1 MRKERTEG
9 AERKE
14 GGRTMRQERQE
25 ERELVQ
31 ERVNTS
37 SVRLLGRLIA
47 EAIAKTGRKVARKVY
62 GNEYEEL
69 AIQVIE
75 EMLDKVSEAAYVQL
89 AEISKDYDKA
99 IENFLVEKYLENGNP
114 SQYAVKMWEKET
126 AITSA
131 MYDAYRKAK
140 DEFWNTFNVK
150 RWSYNHGRNYEE
162 RLALEGMLFAVF
174 DSLNKE
180 LLNVIG
186 DMEDQLAQSR
196 RDVGFY
202 VKEEAGQ

>member
-9 AERKE
+9 TERKE

-25 ERELVQ
+25 ARELVQ
-31 ERVNTS
+31 ERFNTS

-47 EAIAKTGRKVARKVY
+47 EAIAKTELKVARKVY

-75 EMLDKVSEAAYVQL
+75 EMLEKVSEAAYEQL

-131 MYDAYRKAK
+131 MYDAYRKAN

-150 RWSYNHGRNYEE
+150 RWSYNYGRDYEE

-180 LLNVIG
+180 LLHAIG
-186 DMEDQLAQSR
+186 DMEDQLAQAR

>member
-9 AERKE
+9 TERKE
-14 GGRTMRQERQE
+14 GGRTMRQEGQE
-25 ERELVQ
+25 ARELVQ
-31 ERVNTS
+31 ERFNTS

-47 EAIAKTGRKVARKVY
+47 EAIAKTERKVVRKVY

-69 AIQVIE
+69 AVQVIE
-75 EMLDKVSEAAYVQL
+75 EMLEKVSEAAYEQL
-89 AEISKDYDKA
+89 AEISKAYDKA
-99 IENFLVEKYLENGNP
+99 TENFLVEMYLENGNP

-131 MYDAYRKAK
+131 MYDAYRKAN

-180 LLNVIG
+180 LLNAIG
-186 DMEDQLAQSR
+186 DMEDQLAQAR

>member
-1 MRKERTEG
+1 
-9 AERKE
+9 
-14 GGRTMRQERQE
+14 
-25 ERELVQ
+25 
-31 ERVNTS
+31 
-37 SVRLLGRLIA
+37 
-47 EAIAKTGRKVARKVY
+47 VY
-62 GNEYEEL
+62 GHEHDEL
-69 AIQVIE
+69 AVQVIE
-75 EMLDKVSEAAYVQL
+75 EMLEKVSEAAYEQL
-89 AEISKDYDKA
+89 SEINKYYGKA
-99 IENFLVEKYLENGNP
+99 IENLLVEKYLENGSP
-114 SQYAVKMWEKET
+114 SQYAVKRWEKET

-131 MYDAYRKAK
+131 MYDAYRKAN

-180 LLNVIG
+180 LLNAIG
-186 DMEDQLAQSR
+186 DMEDQLAQAR

>member
-9 AERKE
+9 TERKE

-25 ERELVQ
+25 ARELVQ
-31 ERVNTS
+31 ERFNTS

-69 AIQVIE
+69 AVQVIE
-75 EMLDKVSEAAYVQL
+75 EMLEKVSEAAYEQL

-99 IENFLVEKYLENGNP
+99 IENFLVEKYLENGSP
-114 SQYAVKMWEKET
+114 SQYAVEMWQKET
-126 AITSA
+126 AITNA
-131 MYDAYRKAK
+131 MYDAFREAN
-140 DEFWNTFNVK
+140 DEFWKTFYVK
-150 RWSYNHGRNYEE
+150 KWLYNHGRDYEE
-162 RLALEGMLFAVF
+162 RLALESMLFAVF
-174 DSLNKE
+174 DSLKKE
-180 LLNVIG
+180 LLHAMG
-186 DMEDQLAQSR
+186 DMEDQLAQAR

>member
-1 MRKERTEG
+1 MRTERTERT
-9 AERKE
+9 ERKE

-25 ERELVQ
+25 AREFVQ
-31 ERVNTS
+31 ERFNTS

-47 EAIAKTGRKVARKVY
+47 EAIAKTERKVARKVY

-69 AIQVIE
+69 AVQVIE
-75 EMLDKVSEAAYVQL
+75 EMLEKVSEAAYEQL

-114 SQYAVKMWEKET
+114 RQYAGEMWVKDT
-126 AITSA
+126 AITNA
-131 MYDAYRKAK
+131 IYDAFRKAN

-150 RWSYNHGRNYEE
+150 RWSYNYGRDYEE

-180 LLNVIG
+180 LLNAIG
-186 DMEDQLAQSR
+186 DMEDQLAQAR

>member
-9 AERKE
+9 TERTE

-25 ERELVQ
+25 AREFVQ
-31 ERVNTS
+31 ERFNAS

-47 EAIAKTGRKVARKVY
+47 EAIAKTERKVVRKVY

-69 AIQVIE
+69 AVQVIE
-75 EMLDKVSEAAYVQL
+75 EMLENVSEAAYEKL
-89 AEISKDYDKA
+89 SEISKDYDKA

-114 SQYAVKMWEKET
+114 SQYAVEMWEKDA
-126 AITSA
+126 AITNA
-131 MYDAYRKAK
+131 MYDAFRKAN

-150 RWSYNHGRNYEE
+150 RWLYNHGRDYEE
-162 RLALEGMLFAVF
+162 RLALESMLFAVF

-180 LLNVIG
+180 LLNAIG
-186 DMEDQLAQSR
+186 DMEDQLAQAR

>member
-9 AERKE
+9 TERKE

-25 ERELVQ
+25 ARELVQ
-31 ERVNTS
+31 ERFNTS

-69 AIQVIE
+69 AVQVIE
-75 EMLDKVSEAAYVQL
+75 EMLEKVSEAAYEQL

-114 SQYAVKMWEKET
+114 SQYAVEMWVKDT

-131 MYDAYRKAK
+131 MYDAYRKAN

-150 RWSYNHGRNYEE
+150 RWLYNHGRDYEE
-162 RLALEGMLFAVF
+162 RLALESMLFAVF
-174 DSLNKE
+174 DNINKE
-180 LLNVIG
+180 LLNAIG
-186 DMEDQLAQSR
+186 DMEDQLAQAR

>member
-25 ERELVQ
+25 ARELVQ
-31 ERVNTS
+31 ERFNTS

-75 EMLDKVSEAAYVQL
+75 EMLEKVSEAAYEQL

-131 MYDAYRKAK
+131 MYDAYRKAN

-150 RWSYNHGRNYEE
+150 RW
-162 RLALEGMLFAVF
+162 
-174 DSLNKE
+174 
-180 LLNVIG
+180 
-186 DMEDQLAQSR
+186 
-196 RDVGFY
+196 
-202 VKEEAGQ
+202 

>member
-25 ERELVQ
+25 ARELVQ
-31 ERVNTS
+31 ERFNTS

-69 AIQVIE
+69 AVQVIE
-75 EMLDKVSEAAYVQL
+75 EMLENVSEAAYEQL

-114 SQYAVKMWEKET
+114 SQYAVEMWVKDT

-131 MYDAYRKAK
+131 MYDAFRKAN
-140 DEFWNTFNVK
+140 DEFWNTFNVN
-150 RWSYNHGRNYEE
+150 RWLYNHGGDYEE

-180 LLNVIG
+180 LLNAIG
-186 DMEDQLAQSR
+186 DMEDQLAQAR

>member
-9 AERKE
+9 TERTE

-25 ERELVQ
+25 ARELVQ
-31 ERVNTS
+31 ERFNTS

-69 AIQVIE
+69 AVQVIE
-75 EMLDKVSEAAYVQL
+75 EMLEKVSEAAYEQL

-114 SQYAVKMWEKET
+114 SQYAVEMWVKDT

-131 MYDAYRKAK
+131 MYDAFRKAN

-150 RWSYNHGRNYEE
+150 RWSYNHGRDYEE

-180 LLNVIG
+180 LLNAIG
-186 DMEDQLAQSR
+186 DMEDQLAQAR

>member
-9 AERKE
+9 TERKE

-25 ERELVQ
+25 ARELVQ
-31 ERVNTS
+31 ERFNTS

-69 AIQVIE
+69 AVQVIE
-75 EMLDKVSEAAYVQL
+75 EMLEKVSEAAYEQL

-114 SQYAVKMWEKET
+114 SQYAVEMWQKEA
-126 AITSA
+126 AITNA
-131 MYDAYRKAK
+131 MYDAYRKAN

-150 RWSYNHGRNYEE
+150 RWSYNYGGDYEE
-162 RLALEGMLFAVF
+162 RLALGGMLFAVF

-180 LLNVIG
+180 LLNAIG
-186 DMEDQLAQSR
+186 DMEDQLAQAR

>member
-9 AERKE
+9 TERKE

-25 ERELVQ
+25 ARELVQ
-31 ERVNTS
+31 ERFNTS

-69 AIQVIE
+69 AVQVIE
-75 EMLDKVSEAAYVQL
+75 EMLEKVSEAAYEQL

-114 SQYAVKMWEKET
+114 SQYAVEMWVKDT
-126 AITSA
+126 AITRA
-131 MYDAYRKAK
+131 MYDAFRKAN
-140 DEFWNTFNVK
+140 DEFWNTFNVN
-150 RWSYNHGRNYEE
+150 RWLYNHGGDYEE

-180 LLNVIG
+180 LLNAIG
-186 DMEDQLAQSR
+186 DMEDQLAQAR

>member
-25 ERELVQ
+25 AREFVQ
-31 ERVNTS
+31 ERFNTS

-47 EAIAKTGRKVARKVY
+47 EAIAKTERKVARKVY

-69 AIQVIE
+69 AVQVIE
-75 EMLDKVSEAAYVQL
+75 EMLEKVSEAAYEQL

-114 SQYAVKMWEKET
+114 SQYAVEMWVKDT

-131 MYDAYRKAK
+131 MYDAFRKAN

-150 RWSYNHGRNYEE
+150 RWLYNHGRDYEE

-174 DSLNKE
+174 DNINKE
-180 LLNVIG
+180 LLNAIG
-186 DMEDQLAQSR
+186 DMEDQLAQAR